1 LGQFRLWYSQAGTPV
16 VEATWTHEGDELVLN
31 LTQSRRSVPGERPSQ
46 PMDIPLAVGIVGP
59 DGGDV
64 VPEQLLRLDAP
75 IREFRFK
82 GVPA

>member
-1 LGQFRLWYSQAGTPV
+1 
-16 VEATWTHEGDELVLN
+16 
-31 LTQSRRSVPGERPSQ
+31 
-46 PMDIPLAVGIVGP
+46 MDIPLAVGIVGP

-82 GVPA
+82 GVPAGAVPSINRGFSAPILLKAAYSEPERAFL